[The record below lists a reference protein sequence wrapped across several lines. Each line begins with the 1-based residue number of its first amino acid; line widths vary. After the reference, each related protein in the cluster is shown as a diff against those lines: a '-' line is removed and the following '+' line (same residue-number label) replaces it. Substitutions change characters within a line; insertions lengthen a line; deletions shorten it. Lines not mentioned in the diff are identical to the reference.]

1 MSQSS
6 FCYRTQHINVQFVY
20 IAPEGDCVLSKKP
33 SDCFKSWSSPSRHR
47 KLSAA
52 DDEDDNDEMNT
63 KTSDEFVIEF
73 GIFNESGSLL
83 YYQNTIRSYG
93 Q

>member
-1 MSQSS
+1 M
-6 FCYRTQHINVQFVY
+6 QFVY

-33 SDCFKSWSSPSRHR
+33 SDCFKSLSFPSRHR

-52 DDEDDNDEMNT
+52 DDKDDNNEVNT

-73 GIFNESGSLL
+73 GIVNEFGSLL
-83 YYQNTIRSYG
+83 YYQNTVRSYG